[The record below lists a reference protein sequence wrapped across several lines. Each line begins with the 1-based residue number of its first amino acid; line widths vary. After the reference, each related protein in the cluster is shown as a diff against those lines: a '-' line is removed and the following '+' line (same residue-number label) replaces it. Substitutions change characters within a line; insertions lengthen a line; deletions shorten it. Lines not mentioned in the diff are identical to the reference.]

1 MISFTDFQLLMIQQS
16 AEPLPVEKRSI
27 YLERV
32 IGFLEHRRGGLFDDN
47 DVQKAVTAALKGL
60 VHESAA

>member
-27 YLERV
+27 YLERIV
-32 IGFLEHRRGGLFDDN
+32 GFLEHRRGGLFDDS
-47 DVQKAVTAALKGL
+47 DVQTAVAIALKGL
-60 VHESAA
+60 VHDSAA